1 LRIWVSSSFL
11 RHYDETQILL
21 KSQPQIWAI
30 GADGGQLDDILDC
43 GAEQLG
49 LSTLL
54 SADLARR
61 GLPEPGSKRFVT
73 QGSSPGTSKLS
84 SGLSKM
90 FPQKIPRTWTPDL
103 SFFYTGDTSSIRR
116 IGRVSS
122 TLGRTAG
129 RLLPVIGAGM
139 ALWDIGSTA
148 VCVIKRN

>member
-1 LRIWVSSSFL
+1 MSADKVIEYRKYS
-11 RHYDETQILL
+11 
-21 KSQPQIWAI
+21 PQKEEGDDIVVNGKKI
-30 GADGGQLDDILDC
+30 LDDILDC

-90 FPQKIPRTWTPDL
+90 FPQKIGRIWTPDL

-122 TLGRTAG
+122 TLGRAAG